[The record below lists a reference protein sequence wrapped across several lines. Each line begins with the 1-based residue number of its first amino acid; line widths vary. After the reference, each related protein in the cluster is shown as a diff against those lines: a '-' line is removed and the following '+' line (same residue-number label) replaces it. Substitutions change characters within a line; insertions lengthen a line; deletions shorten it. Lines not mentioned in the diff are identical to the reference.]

1 MMEFHGNEPY
11 DMYVGISLK
20 LGSLLITLSLSIK
33 IVMKYYIII
42 ILFSIMIE
50 TLTTTI
56 STSKRIEGAIILDHT
71 QVHETHSHHGKRKFL
86 HG

>member
-1 MMEFHGNEPY
+1 MR
-11 DMYVGISLK
+11 VLK
-20 LGSLLITLSLSIK
+20 LGSLLNYVIDKNITINITLK
-33 IVMKYYIII
+33 IMMKNYIII
-42 ILFSIMIE
+42 ILFSIIIE

-56 STSKRIEGAIILDHT
+56 STRKRIEGAIILDHT

>member
-1 MMEFHGNEPY
+1 
-11 DMYVGISLK
+11 
-20 LGSLLITLSLSIK
+20 
-33 IVMKYYIII
+33 
-42 ILFSIMIE
+42 MIE

-56 STSKRIEGAIILDHT
+56 STRKRIEGAIILDHT